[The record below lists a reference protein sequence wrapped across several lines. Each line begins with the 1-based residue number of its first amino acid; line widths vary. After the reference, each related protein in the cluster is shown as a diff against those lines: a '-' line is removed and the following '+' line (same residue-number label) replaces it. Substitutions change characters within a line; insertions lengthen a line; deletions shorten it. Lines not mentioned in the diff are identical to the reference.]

1 MQEVLTRLKAIRAGS
16 IELRTLSESSKNLIL
31 KKLNLK
37 LQEHESEI
45 LLANEK
51 DVKAYS
57 ESKSFQKAF
66 ADRLALSPA
75 RIKQMR
81 ESIEAVIA
89 EPDPIGKSLESR
101 KLENGLVLERVRGPL
116 GVCFMI
122 FESRPNVITE
132 AFSLAIKSSNAL
144 ILKGGK
150 ESDLTAQCLYGLI
163 EKSLSEV
170 LGEAEVFWGLV
181 GASRETT
188 DFLMRQHRLIDVL
201 IPRGGDRLIDYVT
214 EHSTLPLIKND
225 RGLCHIYVHEKAD
238 LDSALRIVDNAK
250 TQRPGV
256 CNAMETLLV
265 DENIAA
271 VFLPKIYKVLKAKN
285 VEFYICAE
293 SKKYLSN
300 CDVQLANEVNFDT
313 EYLDLKINI
322 KIVKSVI
329 EAQAHIEKHGSR
341 HSEAII
347 TEDAL
352 VAEDF
357 LKKVDAAVVY
367 WNASTRFTDGYQ
379 FGLGGEMGISTQKLH
394 VRGPVGLEALTVPRW
409 VVRGQGQV
417 RN

>member
-1 MQEVLTRLKAIRAGS
+1 MQEILVRLKAIREGS
-16 IELRTLSESSKNLIL
+16 IALRTLSESSKNLIL
-31 KKLNLK
+31 QNLILK
-37 LQEHESEI
+37 LQKYESEI

-66 ADRLALSPA
+66 ADRLALSPS
-75 RIKQMR
+75 RLKQMI
-81 ESIEAVIA
+81 ESIQAVIA
-89 EPDPIGKSLESR
+89 AADPVGKSLGSSR
-101 KLENGLVLERVRGPL
+101 LENGLVLERVRGPL

-122 FESRPNVITE
+122 FESRPNVISE

-150 ESDLTAQCLYGLI
+150 ESDLTAQCLYRFI
-163 EKSLSEV
+163 QESISEV
-170 LGEAEVFWGLV
+170 LGAAEVFWGLV

-201 IPRGGDRLIDYVT
+201 IPRGGDRLIEYVT

-225 RGLCHIYVHEKAD
+225 RGLCHVYVHEKAN
-238 LDSALRIVDNAK
+238 LDDAIRIIDNAK

-265 DENIAA
+265 DENIA
-271 VFLPKIYKVLKAKN
+271 VEFLPKIYQVLKAKN
-285 VEFYICAE
+285 VEFYVCAE
-293 SKKYLSN
+293 SKKCLKN
-300 CDVQLANEVNFDT
+300 CDVQLATEMNFDT

-347 TEDAL
+347 TEDAV

-409 VVRGQGQV
+409 IVRGQGQI